1 MSLEILCTPRFSKA
15 ESAELDRIAATL
27 HTTRENLVRK
37 AVQIFAAQ
45 CVPTQ
50 KAATAGTSSK

>member
-50 KAATAGTSSK
+50 KAATSSK